1 MDKKYKDGL
10 VHAVR
15 KDKKAFTLKDNTDKW
30 YSSFNELEI
39 EKGKIVSFE
48 VIEVEKNDK
57 KYNNCYNLKVLEE
70 VNDKQI
76 NTVKKEIYNDRLK
89 IDAGNCLRMAV
100 DLSLS
105 MRTDLHEILDRVLKE
120 FKYAMKSLS
129 DNVLESVEPEQVNSE
144 DSGVDKEGY
153 I

>member
-10 VHAVR
+10 INAVS
-15 KDKKAFTLKDNTDKW
+15 KEKKAFTLKDNTSKW

-39 EKGKIVSFE
+39 EKGNIVSFE

-57 KYNNCYNLKVLEE
+57 KYYNCYNLKVLEE
-70 VNDKQI
+70 VNDKKI

-105 MRTDLHEILDRVLKE
+105 MRTDLHKTLDKVLTE
-120 FKYAMKSLS
+120 FKHAMKSLS
-129 DNVLESVEPEQVNSE
+129 DDINTKPVNSE
-144 DSGVDKEGY
+144 DAGIDKDGY
-153 I
+153 M